1 MPWRTNRNRNPDE
14 AGKVSVSPECI
25 QRSCSTPSEAPAPVP
40 KEKDRPV
47 RLAFV
52 RARRNHRRARSA
64 SLAGEDRPQGITVT
78 APPKRPRITS
88 AANSSIRVKA
98 GLGRTMPPRGERPGE
113 RPFLEAD
120 EKSRGRYLPEAE
132 SPSSK
137 TLRFDSRCLG
147 GASSFRAA
155 TTRSRSRP
163 AMPMPLAAPRIKT
176 LRKR

>member
-14 AGKVSVSPECI
+14 AGNVSVSPECA
-25 QRSCSTPSEAPAPVP
+25 QRSCSTPSEAPKPVP
-40 KEKDRPV
+40 RAKDRPV

-52 RARRNHRRARSA
+52 SARSIHRRARSA
-64 SLAGEDRPQGITVT
+64 SLAGEDRAQGITVT

-88 AANSSIRVKA
+88 TTNSSIRAKA
-98 GLGRTMPPRGERPGE
+98 GLGRTMPSYGERPRE
-113 RPFLEAD
+113 RSFIEAD
-120 EKSRGRYLPEAE
+120 GKSRGHYLPEAE